1 MIQKVKCAGIYKISI
16 GDFYYIGKSVDTFS
30 RWSSHYTLLKLNK
43 HHSPELQSKFNELG
57 VASLTFSILEYV
69 SLTEYKKEHQ
79 IKGKQLVKSF
89 NTFLLS
95 REKYHMSNHSI
106 NFSLNKDKKYFK

>member
-1 MIQKVKCAGIYKISI
+1 MILKVKLSGIYKISI

-57 VASLTFSILEYV
+57 IASLTFSILEYV
-69 SLTEYKKEHQ
+69 SITEYKKVSQ
-79 IKGKQLVKSF
+79 MKGKELKTQFNRHLFNLEKKWMKS
-89 NTFLLS
+89 
-95 REKYHMSNHSI
+95 HSN
-106 NFSLNKDKKYFK
+106 NFALNKNNKDFS